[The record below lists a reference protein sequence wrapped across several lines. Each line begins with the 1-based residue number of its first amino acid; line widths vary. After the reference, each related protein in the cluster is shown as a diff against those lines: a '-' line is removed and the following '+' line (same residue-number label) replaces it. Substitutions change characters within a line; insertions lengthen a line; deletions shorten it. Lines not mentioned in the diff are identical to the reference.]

1 MYLTKILININNSC
15 AREVLGDK
23 ERIRNVETK
32 NQYWTWGPG
41 WEIATCKE
49 SIREEGIQ
57 DILIIII
64 MIILYLM

>member
-1 MYLTKILININNSC
+1 MYLTNINQYNSC
-15 AREVLGDK
+15 AGEVLGDK

-49 SIREEGIQ
+49 SIREEGIR
-57 DILIIII
+57 
-64 MIILYLM
+64 YTH

>member
-1 MYLTKILININNSC
+1 MTNINQYNSC
-15 AREVLGDK
+15 AGEVLGDK

-49 SIREEGIQ
+49 SIREEGIR
-57 DILIIII
+57 
-64 MIILYLM
+64 YTH